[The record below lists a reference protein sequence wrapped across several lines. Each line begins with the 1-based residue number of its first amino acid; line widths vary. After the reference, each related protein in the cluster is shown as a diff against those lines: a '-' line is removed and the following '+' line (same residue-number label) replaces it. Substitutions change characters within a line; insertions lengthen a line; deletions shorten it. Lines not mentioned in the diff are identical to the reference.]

1 VFAFGQSA
9 YLFSLFDV
17 TVTDALSQT
26 RQRMKCMS
34 GSFLWDA
41 NLKFLVDMLQAY
53 EDMVADQMADAYKL
67 EMWTQIIG
75 YAHLW

>member
-1 VFAFGQSA
+1 
-9 YLFSLFDV
+9 
-17 TVTDALSQT
+17 
-26 RQRMKCMS
+26 
-34 GSFLWDA
+34 
-41 NLKFLVDMLQAY
+41 MLQAY